1 MGMQVSFSFHTEIQ
15 KADHIWKD
23 QGRRGTDTEHIVQKE
38 RDRDNRS
45 RVL

>member
-1 MGMQVSFSFHTEIQ
+1 MGMQVSFGFCTKIQ
-15 KADHIWKD
+15 KANHIWKD
-23 QGRRGTDTEHIVQKE
+23 QGGRGTDTEHTVQKE